1 MSDTAMITM
10 AMLIDDD
17 NIDHMLFQRVAER
30 SGLIKHQLRF
40 QYADEALEYL
50 RRDDR
55 EDVDVI
61 FLDINM
67 PRMSGLEFL
76 ERASTELGD
85 EFAKNVVVMLST
97 SMLPEDREIATSY
110 SVVKDFINKPLTV
123 EDVKEVCRLLSNLD
137 QAA

>member
-1 MSDTAMITM
+1 MSEATMITM

-17 NIDHMLFQRVAER
+17 QVDHMLFRRVAER
-30 SGLIKHQLRF
+30 SGLIKHQIRF

-50 RRDDR
+50 KRDDR

-76 ERASTELGD
+76 QRATDELG
-85 EFAKNVVVMLST
+85 EAFADIVVIMVTT
-97 SMLPEDREIATSY
+97 SMIPEDREAARGY
-110 SVVKDFINKPLTV
+110 SVVKDFINKPLSV
-123 EDVKEVCRLLSNLD
+123 DDVKEVCRLLSEMD

>member
-1 MSDTAMITM
+1 MSETAMITM

-17 NIDHMLFQRVAER
+17 QIDHMLFRRVAEK
-30 SGLIKHQLRF
+30 SGLIKHQIRF

-50 RRDDR
+50 KREDR

-67 PRMSGLEFL
+67 PRMTGLEFL
-76 ERASTELGD
+76 KRATEELG
-85 EFAKNVVVMLST
+85 EQFAKTVVIMVTT
-97 SMLPEDREIATSY
+97 SLIPEDRECANSY
-110 SVVKDFINKPLTV
+110 SVVKDFINKPLSV
-123 EDVKEVCRLLSNLD
+123 DDVREVCRLLSEMD